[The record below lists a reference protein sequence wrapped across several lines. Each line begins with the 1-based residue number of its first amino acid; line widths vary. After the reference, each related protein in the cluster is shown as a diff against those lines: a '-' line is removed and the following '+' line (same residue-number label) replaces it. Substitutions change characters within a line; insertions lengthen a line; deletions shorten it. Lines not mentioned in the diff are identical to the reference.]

1 MIENEKNLNATFL
14 DHRVGAYKAIV
25 GLVPGFGS
33 ILSEIVGAIIPDQR
47 MDRLVQYIKILD
59 EKVQQI
65 DSELLEI
72 VRANE
77 AVIDLMEEG
86 FVQASR
92 SLTNER
98 RVYISNLVCNGIS
111 DESKNYSDSKY
122 VLKLLGELND
132 QEVIWLRSFLNPA
145 IGGDQEFHR
154 KHENVLKP
162 IRTHIG
168 VDDSILEQKD
178 IQESYKL
185 HLERLGLIRPIYKVD
200 KKTKFPKFNN
210 QGLPEI
216 SYRLITPLGKLMLKR
231 IGLLDSENL

>member
-98 RVYISNLVCNGIS
+98 REYIANLVCNGIS
-111 DESKNYSDSKY
+111 DEVKNFSDSKY

-132 QEVIWLRSFLNPA
+132 QEVIWLRSFLDPT
-145 IGGDQEFHR
+145 IGGDLEFRR

-162 IRTHIG
+162 IRAYIG
-168 VDDSILEQKD
+168 VDDSILEQKN

-185 HLERLGLIRPIYKVD
+185 HLERLGLIRSIYRVD
-200 KKTKFPKFNN
+200 NKTKFPKFNN
-210 QGLPEI
+210 QGMPEI

>member
-1 MIENEKNLNATFL
+1 MTDNNLNTNFL
-14 DHRVGAYKAIV
+14 DTRVATYKAVV

-47 MDRLVQYIKILD
+47 MDRLVKYIKILD

-65 DSELLEI
+65 DSEFLEI
-72 VRANE
+72 VRTNE
-77 AVIDLMEEG
+77 AVIDLIEEG

-98 RVYISNLVCNGIS
+98 REYISNLVCNGIS
-111 DESKNYSDSKY
+111 DEVKNISDSKY
-122 VLKLLGELND
+122 VLKLLGELNE
-132 QEVIWLRSFLNPA
+132 QEVIWLRSFLDPI
-145 IGGDQEFHR
+145 IGGDQEFRR
-154 KHENVLKP
+154 KHENVLEP
-162 IRTHIG
+162 IKAYIG

-185 HLERLGLIRPIYKVD
+185 HLERLGLVQSIYRVD
-200 KKTKFPKFNN
+200 SKTKLPKFNN
-210 QGLPEI
+210 RGVPEI

-231 IGLLDSENL
+231 IGLLDSTNL